1 MSEKSFRTRRVADLI
16 QSELGRLLIGEFQDP
31 SSGFLT
37 VTRVEVT
44 PDLLTARVFVS
55 VFGTDDPRALLDRL
69 DRGKGYIRRTLASRV
84 KLKYNPQLI
93 FALDPGPERQER
105 IDRLIEETKK
115 HGH

>member
-1 MSEKSFRTRRVADLI
+1 MSEKSIRTRRVAELI
-16 QSELGRLLIGEFQDP
+16 QSELGRLLISEFQDP

-55 VFGTDDPRALLDRL
+55 VFGTDDPQALLDRL

-84 KLKYNPQLI
+84 KLKYNPQLF
-93 FALDPGPERQER
+93 FALDPGPEHQER

-115 HGH
+115 HGN